1 MEENNNE
8 IMKENYFSYIIY
20 TISGILLLIMGLFYQ
35 INGLINL
42 LIILFGVILL
52 ILGISDYVRK
62 KISYNYG
69 LTIRNTFIYGTLIL
83 FILYIIFSLFS
94 GIFVLQFFNINN
106 GDAFLVS
113 LLIAATI
120 SIYYASNLDFMVSAN
135 EDISSFLL
143 SVSFS
148 LFFLNAT
155 VLFLRVDYVSFPSF
169 LLFIFLLITSFFLL
183 KVNVNSPK
191 YVEETKYKSITNFLL
206 FYRWKIAGEIAVSAF
221 LFGLYYQSSTLP
233 LSIYI
238 LIIDIILIIIFL
250 FENVSKLVST
260 GYSKINDYTMTIF
273 NKFTI
278 DQKYTQ
284 IPDLEIF
291 KESVNEFQLYGKKDK
306 ILIFLTGLIKRNTDD
321 ISSIMKILNPIVEY
335 ERPVQEIL
343 ELKINRG
350 RKQEEVERRMN
361 ILNSILKQIK
371 NLGDEKDE

>member
-1 MEENNNE
+1 MEENKSKIGRNL
-8 IMKENYFSYIIY
+8 YSSYTLY
-20 TISGILLLIMGLFYQ
+20 TIFGVLFVIIGFFYQ

-42 LIILFGVILL
+42 LIILFGIILI
-52 ILGISDYVRK
+52 ILGVSDYVRK
-62 KISYNYG
+62 RISLNYG
-69 LTIRNTFIYGTLIL
+69 LTIRNTFVYGTLIWFFL
-83 FILYIIFSLFS
+83 FIIFTLFS
-94 GIFVLQFFNINN
+94 GVFVLQFFNINS
-106 GDAFLVS
+106 GDAFLFS
-113 LLIAATI
+113 LLVAATI
-120 SIYYASNLDFMVSAN
+120 SIYYASNLDFMISAN
-135 EDISSFLL
+135 EDLSSFLL
-143 SVSFS
+143 SFSFS
-148 LFFLNAT
+148 LFFLIVT
-155 VLFLRVDYVSFPSF
+155 VLFLRVDYVSFPAF
-169 LLFIFLLITSFFLL
+169 LLFIFLMITSFFLL

-221 LFGLYYQSSTLP
+221 LFGLYYQSTTLP

-238 LIIDIILIIIFL
+238 LLVDIIIIIIFL

-278 DQKYTQ
+278 DNKYTQ

-291 KESVNEFQLYGKKDK
+291 KNSVEEFNLYGKKDK
-306 ILIFLTGLIKRNTDD
+306 ILIYLTWLIRRNTDD
-321 ISSIMKILNPIVEY
+321 ISSIMKILYPIVEY

-343 ELKINRG
+343 GLKTNRG
-350 RKQEEVERRMN
+350 RREEEMERRMN